1 MKLYSLRFI
10 ASVLDLSERRVR
22 QLRDQKI
29 LIEARKNYFDLIPAI
44 QAYIAYLRSLSTDGN
59 QASDYNLEKA
69 KFVRARRENQELDL
83 EVKRGE
89 LYPGE
94 EVELVVSDMLIRF
107 KSHLLSIPSKLSPQL
122 SEMSDK
128 NTIQRLLKR
137 EVAEALSELSAFK
150 KGMEEKNT
158 LEITE
163 KDS

>member
-29 LIEARKNYFDLIPAI
+29 LIEVRKNYFDLIPAI

>member
-1 MKLYSLRFI
+1 MKLYSLHFI

-29 LIEARKNYFDLIPAI
+29 LIEVRKNYFDLVPVI

-128 NTIQRLLKR
+128 NAIQRLLKR

-150 KGMEEKNT
+150 KGLEEKNT
-158 LEITE
+158 LEIAE

>member
-1 MKLYSLRFI
+1 MKLYSLHFI

-29 LIEARKNYFDLIPAI
+29 LIEVRKNYFDLVPVI

-128 NTIQRLLKR
+128 NAIQRLLKR
-137 EVAEALSELSAFK
+137 GVAEALSELSAFK
-150 KGMEEKNT
+150 KGLEEKNT
-158 LEITE
+158 LEIAE